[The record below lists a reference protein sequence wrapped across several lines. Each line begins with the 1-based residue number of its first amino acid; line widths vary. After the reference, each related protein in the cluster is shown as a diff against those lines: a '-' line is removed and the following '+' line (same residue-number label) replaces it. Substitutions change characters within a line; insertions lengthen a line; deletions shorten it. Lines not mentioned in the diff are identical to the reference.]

1 MNAAR
6 DRILQRLRARHPA
19 LPRPLPDNPVRRFDW
34 TGEER
39 LMRFKECL
47 EAVRGEL
54 AWVGEDWPRILFE
67 RLREKGAINL
77 RYALDSDLGAE
88 LEQAWPDGDAIRL
101 IPHREQVETCRQD
114 LFSRTDAGLT
124 GCLGGIAET
133 GSLVLW
139 PSVQE
144 PRLLSLVPPIHA
156 VVLEASRIRSTFHEF
171 LVEEDWAGR
180 GMPTNALLITG
191 PSKSAD
197 IEQTLAYGVHGP
209 KELLVLVRQDQG
221 PAGLA

>member
-1 MNAAR
+1 MPSAS
-6 DRILQRLRARHPA
+6 
-19 LPRPLPDNPVRRFDW
+19 F
-34 TGEER
+34 
-39 LMRFKECL
+39 
-47 EAVRGEL
+47 
-54 AWVGEDWPRILFE
+54 
-67 RLREKGAINL
+67 
-77 RYALDSDLGAE
+77 E

-156 VVLEASRIRSTFHEF
+156 VVLEASRIRS
-171 LVEEDWAGR
+171 GR

-221 PAGLA
+221 PAGLYW